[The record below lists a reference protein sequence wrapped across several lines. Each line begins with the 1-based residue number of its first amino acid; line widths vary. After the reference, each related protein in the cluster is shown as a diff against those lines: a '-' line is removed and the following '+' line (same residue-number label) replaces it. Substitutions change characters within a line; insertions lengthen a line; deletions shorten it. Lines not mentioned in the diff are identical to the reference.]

1 MKSEVGWCNG
11 FAASAA
17 ALRQREKERAR
28 ARDSLGRFPGLI
40 SRCLRSFASSPLLFL
55 LPTARICPRR
65 RRAVATRKN
74 ARVRMLPAK
83 KEEGLGRSSECWERH
98 TAKHPAIPSECN
110 MHIHRYITT
119 RLVSEQVIHMFG
131 AVLWV
136 AKFGGRL
143 ASPNLFAVVL
153 TNISRPPPPSP
164 RTQRVRSPGY
174 NKTGR
179 RS

>member
-1 MKSEVGWCNG
+1 MKSEVGCCNG

-17 ALRQREKERAR
+17 ALRQREKER

-98 TAKHPAIPSECN
+98 AAKHPAIPSECN

-119 RLVSEQVIHMFG
+119 RLVSEHMFG
-131 AVLWV
+131 AELWV
-136 AKFGGRL
+136 AKFGGKEVGITE
-143 ASPNLFAVVL
+143 P
-153 TNISRPPPPSP
+153 
-164 RTQRVRSPGY
+164 VRGSFD
-174 NKTGR
+174 KHAGR
-179 RS
+179 RHNHPARSVSDRQD

>member
-1 MKSEVGWCNG
+1 MKSAGWCNG

-17 ALRQREKERAR
+17 ALRQREKER

-110 MHIHRYITT
+110 MHIPRYITT
-119 RLVSEQVIHMFG
+119 YKACIG
-131 AVLWV
+131 ASDSYVWL
-136 AKFGGRL
+136 GL
-143 ASPNLFAVVL
+143 QNLEVGWHHQ
-153 TNISRPPPPSP
+153 TCP
-164 RTQRVRSPGY
+164 R
-174 NKTGR
+174 
-179 RS
+179 

>member
-1 MKSEVGWCNG
+1 MKSAGWCNG

-17 ALRQREKERAR
+17 ALRQREKER

-55 LPTARICPRR
+55 LPTARICP

-136 AKFGGRL
+136 AKTWREAGITE
-143 ASPNLFAVVL
+143 P
-153 TNISRPPPPSP
+153 
-164 RTQRVRSPGY
+164 VRGSFDKHP
-174 NKTGR
+174 GR
-179 RS
+179 RHNPRACSVSDRQDIIKLVARRS

>member
-1 MKSEVGWCNG
+1 MKS
-11 FAASAA
+11 AASVMASRPQLRRCVKEKRSGRGTRQIPRLDQPLPSLFRIIAA
-17 ALRQREKERAR
+17 
-28 ARDSLGRFPGLI
+28 SFP
-40 SRCLRSFASSPLLFL
+40 SSHRTN
-55 LPTARICPRR
+55 LPTTAA
-65 RRAVATRKN
+65 AVATRKN

-136 AKFGGRL
+136 AKVGGRL
-143 ASPNLFAVVL
+143 ASPNLFAIVL
-153 TNISRPPPPSP
+153 TNIPAAATITARAA
-164 RTQRVRSPGY
+164 
-174 NKTGR
+174 
-179 RS
+179 